1 MTVIVNPPSLLHLVS
16 TILLLSSLT
25 LTLAQTT
32 GFSVELIP
40 RDSPK
45 SPFYNLMETTSDR
58 VTNALRRSFS
68 SVGRFKSSFVL
79 TEWAQSDITVGS
91 GEYLM
96 NISISTPAFDT
107 VPIVDTASD
116 LIWTQCKPCSQ
127 CSQQVAPLF
136 DPNQSSTYQLISC
149 NASQC
154 KNLFQTTCSSNNSCQ
169 YSINYPDDSYSNGD
183 LAFDTITL
191 ATTTSPTVSVLE
203 IVIGCGH
210 NNGGPSKERN
220 SGVIGLG
227 GGELSLI
234 SQIGSPI
241 AGKFSYCLLPTSE
254 KNESSKLNFG
264 SNAIVSGDGVVSTP
278 LIKLSSP
285 TFYFLNLE
293 AISVGNK
300 RINYT
305 DVSLGKPG
313 EGNII
318 IDLGTT
324 LILFPSGIYWE
335 LESAVATQINAT
347 RVQGPEGLSL
357 CYDAK
362 TEFVIPNIT
371 MHFTGANVKLQL
383 YGNLAQINILIGY
396 DIEKK
401 TVSFKPTDFSK
412 N

>member
-1 MTVIVNPPSLLHLVS
+1 
-16 TILLLSSLT
+16 
-25 LTLAQTT
+25 
-32 GFSVELIP
+32 
-40 RDSPK
+40 
-45 SPFYNLMETTSDR
+45 METTSDR

-68 SVGRFKSSFVL
+68 SVDSFKSSFVL
-79 TEWAQSDITVGS
+79 TEWAQSDIIVGS
-91 GEYLM
+91 SEYLM
-96 NISISTPAFDT
+96 NISIGTPAFDT
-107 VPIVDTASD
+107 VAI
-116 LIWTQCKPCSQ
+116 

-234 SQIGSPI
+234 FQIGSPI
-241 AGKFSYCLLPTSE
+241 ACKFSYCLLPTSE
-254 KNESSKLNFG
+254 KNKSSKLNFG

-362 TEFVIPNIT
+362 TEFVIPNQG
-371 MHFTGANVKLQL
+371 FKL
-383 YGNLAQINILIGY
+383 
-396 DIEKK
+396 
-401 TVSFKPTDFSK
+401 
-412 N
+412 

>member
-45 SPFYNLMETTSDR
+45 SPFYNPMETTSDC

-96 NISISTPAFDT
+96 NISIGTPAFDT
-107 VPIVDTASD
+107 VAIVDTASD
-116 LIWTQCKPCSQ
+116 LIWTKCKPCS
-127 CSQQVAPLF
+127 
-136 DPNQSSTYQLISC
+136 Y
-149 NASQC
+149 
-154 KNLFQTTCSSNNSCQ
+154 NNSCQ

-278 LIKLSSP
+278 LVKLSSP
-285 TFYFLNLE
+285 TFYFLNLK

-371 MHFTGANVKLQL
+371 MHFTGADVKLQRL
-383 YGNLAQINILIGY
+383 NTFFTVLDTVTCFAFGSFRQHSVYGNLAQINFLIGY

-401 TVSFKPTDFSK
+401 TVSFKPTDCSK

>member
-16 TILLLSSLT
+16 TILLLSSLN

-45 SPFYNLMETTSDR
+45 SPFYNPMETTSDR

-96 NISISTPAFDT
+96 NISIGTPAFDT
-107 VPIVDTASD
+107 VAIVDTASD

-227 GGELSLI
+227 GGE
-234 SQIGSPI
+234 
-241 AGKFSYCLLPTSE
+241 
-254 KNESSKLNFG
+254 
-264 SNAIVSGDGVVSTP
+264 
-278 LIKLSSP
+278 
-285 TFYFLNLE
+285 
-293 AISVGNK
+293 
-300 RINYT
+300 
-305 DVSLGKPG
+305 
-313 EGNII
+313 GNII

-347 RVQGPEGLSL
+347 KVQGPEGLSL
-357 CYDAK
+357 FYDAK

-371 MHFTGANVKLQL
+371 MHFTGADVKLQRL
-383 YGNLAQINILIGY
+383 NTFFMVLDTVTCFAFGSFRQHSVYGNLAQINFLIGY

-401 TVSFKPTDFSK
+401 T
-412 N
+412 